1 MVIRDGET
9 ELKAVLEEPAHAGG
23 EKLPLVIILH
33 GLTSAMNRPH
43 TLKTAQAMRDAG
55 YATLRFDLY
64 GHGESGGAFRDHT
77 LYRWISNTL
86 AVIRWAREQGYQEL
100 WLSGHSQ
107 GGITAALAA
116 GMAPDLVRGLI
127 LRAPAF
133 LIPSGAREGNLL
145 GFTFD
150 PDHIPDTVQ
159 VPGGGELD
167 GNYLRV
173 AQTIHAEEAADR
185 FKGPVLILQGDA
197 DDLVPP
203 ESVREIAGRYADCSL
218 EILPGET
225 HHFDRDPERMAR
237 IILEWMQKQHR

>member
-86 AVIRWAREQGYQEL
+86 SVIRWAREQGYEEL

-107 GGITAALAA
+107 GGLTAALAA
-116 GMAPDLVRGLI
+116 GMAPDWIRGLI

-145 GFTFD
+145 GLAFD
-150 PDHIPDTVQ
+150 PLHIPDTVQ

-173 AQTIHAEEAADR
+173 AQTIHAEEEADR
-185 FKGPVLILQGDA
+185 FKGPVLILQGDQ

-203 ESVREIAGRYADCSL
+203 GKRAGDRPAL
-218 EILPGET
+218 RGLHPG
-225 HHFDRDPERMAR
+225 DPPGGNPP
-237 IILEWMQKQHR
+237 L

>member
-23 EKLPLVIILH
+23 EKLPLVILLH

-86 AVIRWAREQGYQEL
+86 SVIRWAREQGYEEL

-107 GGITAALAA
+107 GGLTAALAA
-116 GMAPDLVRGLI
+116 GMQAHIAKPLDVAGMMKTLTEVL
-127 LRAPAF
+127 A
-133 LIPSGAREGNLL
+133 SAR
-145 GFTFD
+145 D
-150 PDHIPDTVQ
+150 MR
-159 VPGGGELD
+159 D
-167 GNYLRV
+167 GNG
-173 AQTIHAEEAADR
+173 EA
-185 FKGPVLILQGDA
+185 
-197 DDLVPP
+197 
-203 ESVREIAGRYADCSL
+203 
-218 EILPGET
+218 
-225 HHFDRDPERMAR
+225 
-237 IILEWMQKQHR
+237 

>member
-9 ELKAVLEEPAHAGG
+9 ELKAVLEEPEHSEA

-43 TLKTAQAMRDAG
+43 TLLTAQAMRDAG

-64 GHGESGGAFRDHT
+64 GHGESGGTFREHT

-86 AVIRWAREQGYQEL
+86 AVIRYAREQGYKEI

-116 GMAPDLVRGLI
+116 GMAPDLVRGMV

-133 LIPSGAREGNLL
+133 LIPACAREGNLL
-145 GFTFD
+145 GYTFD
-150 PDHIPDTVQ
+150 PKHIPDTIC
-159 VPGGGELD
+159 VPGGPELD
-167 GNYLRV
+167 GTYLRV
-173 AQTIHAEEAADR
+173 AQTIRVEDAADR
-185 FKGPVLILQGDA
+185 YQGPVLILQGDE
-197 DDLVPP
+197 DDLVPA
-203 ESVREIAGRYADCSL
+203 EDVRNMARRYANCEL
-218 EILPGET
+218 EIIRGET
-225 HHFDRDPERMAR
+225 HHFDRYPDRMYG
-237 IILEWMQKQHR
+237 IILNWMKKQHK